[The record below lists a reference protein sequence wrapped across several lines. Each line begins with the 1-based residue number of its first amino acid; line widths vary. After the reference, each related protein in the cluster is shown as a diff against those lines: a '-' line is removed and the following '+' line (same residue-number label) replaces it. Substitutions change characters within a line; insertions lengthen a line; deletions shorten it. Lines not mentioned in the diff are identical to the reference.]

1 MVWTDGKSH
10 PVCRADGLASLG
22 EQRDG
27 RRPPADAKDLWHGRA
42 QPGSKRF
49 PPLLVRP
56 VAGELAVPREWDEAR
71 VGVCL
76 AVADPSGNDFSQPRS
91 GPVVD
96 DGSRS
101 ERYEPGNGGGDSFY
115 HPLVHGGRL
124 LFPSP

>member
-22 EQRDG
+22 DHRDG
-27 RRPPADAKDLWHGRA
+27 RRPQADAKDLWPGRA

-49 PPLLVRP
+49 PPLLVRA
-56 VAGELAVPREWDEAR
+56 VAGELAVHREWDEAR

-91 GPVVD
+91 VPVVD
-96 DGSRS
+96 EGSRS
-101 ERYEPGNGGGDSFY
+101 ERYEPGNGGDGFGFY
-115 HPLVHGGRL
+115 SLPPWGRAV
-124 LFPSP
+124 FSHQ